1 MVQKKFNVFQ
11 AVFCF
16 VLMYTTIVSGI
27 LLRESP
33 LTPIGIGVIT
43 VIVLIMLKLRNKVVP
58 STDSFMTMWL
68 LTILLADMGTLLT
81 FYIIADIIWKVFQL
95 PYDLGI
101 YDVLMAMYM
110 ILVSIFY
117 VNIVYSC
124 ECVRYNSFGLSNSEE
139 KIRSNVTVC
148 NYKLELY
155 ESYELKDHFAFKW
168 IRRLAIHS
176 IYPIASFLIYIAVT
190 YKQAPKVGY
199 GIVGVLSVIT
209 FIFIF
214 KVVLEGREV
223 DKSDND
229 NKPKA
234 EDIRPSTEQK

>member
-1 MVQKKFNVFQ
+1 MVQKKFNVLQ
-11 AVFCF
+11 AVFAF
-16 VLMYTTIVSGI
+16 TLMYTTIVSGI

-58 STDSFMTMWL
+58 LTDSFMIMWL
-68 LTILLADMGTLLT
+68 LTISLADIGTLLT
-81 FYIIADIIWKVFQL
+81 FYFIADIIWKVFQL

-117 VNIVYSC
+117 VSIVYHN
-124 ECVRYNSFGLSNSEE
+124 ENNRFNSFGLSNSFDRVI
-139 KIRSNVTVC
+139 KDIPC

-155 ESYELKDHFAFKW
+155 EHYTLKDHFAFKW

-176 IYPIASFLIYIAVT
+176 IYPIASFFIYIAVT

-199 GIVGVLSVIT
+199 GIVGVLSVVA

-223 DKSDND
+223 DK
-229 NKPKA
+229 PKA
-234 EDIRPSTEQK
+234 EDIQPSTEQE